1 MSDVLEVNAG
11 RARQNLPPLPH
22 EEMFGRQAVASI
34 GPSNNLVNRGI
45 YAKMIMKWL
54 HYFPLRYLFPYLDLL
69 SNFGFVKL
77 QAQPKTRQGSGL
89 CIALYLSLM

>member
-54 HYFPLRYLFPYLDLL
+54 HYFPLRYLLSFELVMNVFERNLL
-69 SNFGFVKL
+69 QTIPHRG
-77 QAQPKTRQGSGL
+77 RR
-89 CIALYLSLM
+89 